1 MLFGLLYLGPAVA
14 FNAYCASCTIFLNL
28 SYAIPVALLLIRGRQ
43 VVSTSRPVFYLG
55 HTTGYIVNW
64 VSVLFVAVTSVF
76 FCFPGFLPVTT
87 SNMNY
92 VSAVLGIFI
101 VFCTSLWVAKKG
113 QYNGPQFEVI
123 LGALPIGDDGA
134 VMSKEGLEIEM
145 QHRELA

>member
-1 MLFGLLYLGPAVA
+1 M
-14 FNAYCASCTIFLNL
+14 
-28 SYAIPVALLLIRGRQ
+28 
-43 VVSTSRPVFYLG
+43 
-55 HTTGYIVNW
+55 
-64 VSVLFVAVTSVF
+64 SVLFVAVTSVF